1 MIDDPK
7 HKGIGLD
14 DLKKQ
19 MSKIKDCG
27 KTIQLKNKLKNIDFK
42 NKDFIKEGLKS
53 INLRIAL
60 TGFMII
66 SIIALSVIGYK
77 TNQIRMKA
85 FDVYLGED
93 KVGTIRQ
100 QEDVITIMNSLQTE
114 LSNTYNMDIVL
125 KKDIK
130 FEETKVKDDFIT
142 SNDEIKQEIKSKMS
156 FLVQG
161 YVLKVNDV
169 EIGALRTKE
178 EIESIIKR
186 IEEPYMDMLEEG
198 SDIKEIK
205 IVENIEIVKQ
215 EMPLYKIG
223 NVEDLYN
230 HLLTSSEE
238 IKTHT
243 VEVGESLW
251 TIAKIYNLSVNEL
264 IEANQDKNPDK
275 LQIGDEVK
283 LIVPK
288 SVLTVAT
295 VAEVEYTER
304 VKYESEIEYNDKM
317 YKNEKKTKVAGVSG
331 LAKVVANEIKHNG
344 ILVER
349 EIVKEEILEKPV
361 TEIIIKGTKE
371 VPKTVATGMFL
382 MPTRGKISSRYGMRN
397 GRMHRGLD
405 IASSKGTA
413 INAAD
418 GGKVV
423 FAGYKGA
430 YGNMVEIDHG
440 NGYKTRYAHASKIL
454 VTVGTKVYK
463 GQHIANMG
471 STGRSTGS
479 HLHFEVLKNGA
490 NQNPANFVK

>member
-19 MSKIKDCG
+19 MSKIKDYG
-27 KTIQLKNKLKNIDFK
+27 RKIKLKNLDLK
-42 NKDFIKEGLKS
+42 NNYFIKKGSKI
-53 INLRIAL
+53 INLRMAL
-60 TGFMII
+60 VAFMII
-66 SIIALSVIGYK
+66 SIVALGTIGYK
-77 TNQIRMKA
+77 ATQIKLKA
-85 FDVYLGED
+85 FDIYLGED
-93 KVGTIRQ
+93 KIGTTRQ
-100 QEDVITIMNSLQTE
+100 QEDVIEIMSGLQAE
-114 LSNTYNMDIVL
+114 LSSTYNMDIVL

-130 FEETKVKDDFIT
+130 FEETKAKDDLIT
-142 SNDEIKQEIKSKMS
+142 SNNEIKQEIKSKMS

-161 YVLKVNDV
+161 YIFKVNDV
-169 EIGALRTKE
+169 EVGALRTKE
-178 EIESIIKR
+178 EIDDLIKR
-186 IEEPYMDMLEEG
+186 IEEPYIDMLVEG
-198 SDIKEIK
+198 SNIKEIK

-215 EMPLYKIG
+215 EMPVYKIG
-223 NVEDLYN
+223 NAEDIYN

-251 TIAKIYNLSVNEL
+251 TIAKIYNLSIDEL
-264 IEANQDKNPDK
+264 IAANQDRNPDK

-304 VKYESEIEYNDKM
+304 VRYESEIEYNDKM

-331 LAKVVANEIKHNG
+331 LAKVVANEVKHNG

-349 EIVKEEILEKPV
+349 EIVKEEILEQPT

-371 VPKTVATGMFL
+371 VPKTAATGLFL
-382 MPTRGKISSRYGMRN
+382 MPTRGRISSRYGMRN
-397 GRMHRGLD
+397 GSMHRGLD
-405 IASSKGTA
+405 IAAAKGTA

-418 GGKVV
+418 GGKVI

-479 HLHFEVLKNGA
+479 HLHFEVIKNGA